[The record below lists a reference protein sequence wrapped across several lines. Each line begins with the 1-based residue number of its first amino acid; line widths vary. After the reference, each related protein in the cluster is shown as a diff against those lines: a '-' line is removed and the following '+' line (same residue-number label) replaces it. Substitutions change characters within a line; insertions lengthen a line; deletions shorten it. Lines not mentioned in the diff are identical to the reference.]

1 MRMGMSVLRRVTGM
15 GSAGSLA
22 LALLAGGCVLA
33 ATVGPRQAHATGA
46 RALQQTMDGV
56 PPLDKTIV
64 VGSSWAR
71 VNAAMESATG
81 NMLDQNLT
89 RADVSDVTT
98 QLRRD
103 FSTGPLRLTP
113 PSTDWLGMNPGLYN
127 VLTAL
132 PSLEGLAAKLEVTYR
147 YPVADHLR
155 LVAGSMPDTAP
166 QPTSNSSQEIY
177 DLQVVVTPQTARK
190 FALRPG
196 SQLTIGGLLNI
207 TMPGTLTAVRLDV
220 TGIVEPADPGSSFWT
235 ADPLLE
241 APALDRVGGGATWE
255 GAVIADPARLTW
267 SSGSSA
273 RRSCF
278 SSGSFRPTQ
287 PG

>member
-1 MRMGMSVLRRVTGM
+1 
-15 GSAGSLA
+15 
-22 LALLAGGCVLA
+22 
-33 ATVGPRQAHATGA
+33 
-46 RALQQTMDGV
+46 
-56 PPLDKTIV
+56 
-64 VGSSWAR
+64 
-71 VNAAMESATG
+71 
-81 NMLDQNLT
+81 
-89 RADVSDVTT
+89 
-98 QLRRD
+98 
-103 FSTGPLRLTP
+103 
-113 PSTDWLGMNPGLYN
+113 MNPGLYN